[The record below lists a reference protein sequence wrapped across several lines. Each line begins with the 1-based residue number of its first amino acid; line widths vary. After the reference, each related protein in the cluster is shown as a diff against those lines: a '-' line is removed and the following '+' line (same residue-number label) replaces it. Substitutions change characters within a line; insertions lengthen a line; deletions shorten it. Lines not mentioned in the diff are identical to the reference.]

1 MASMSGGVGSI
12 VIAGAVARRP
22 GRAGHAWAFLQY
34 ALGFRRLGWDVL
46 WLDSID
52 RSSAGAGSP
61 QVRHFADLARRTGL
75 EEDASLLV
83 GATGR
88 RAAADAAFGLD
99 RRKVLDRVREA
110 DLFLNFMGYVRDEEI
125 LERARRRVFLDI
137 DPGFGQMWEDLGQ
150 ARLFHGHDAY
160 ATVGER
166 VGAWDCAIPPLGIDW
181 IASPPPVLLAPR
193 GGAGEAFT
201 SVCSWRGPFA
211 PIEHGGV
218 RYGLRAHEL
227 RRFLDLP
234 LRTGAPFRLALDIDP
249 ADAADRERLL
259 AAGWELEDPVANAG
273 DLDSYRD
280 FIARSAGEI
289 MIAKGLYVATRNGW
303 FSDRSVC
310 YLASGRPVLAQDTGW
325 SERYPSGEGLIAF
338 RDLDEAVEAVA
349 EARRDPAR
357 HRRAA
362 RALAE
367 AYFDSDLVLTR
378 LAERAAAPRARPVEA
393 AGGGWRP

>member
-1 MASMSGGVGSI
+1 LLVEPDGLLLMRGDEHITSLSYLQFVEGYRTDVA
-12 VIAGAVARRP
+12 AVDVELLKLPTYVDDFERRFP
-22 GRAGHAWAFLQY
+22 DMDPTFESY
-34 ALGFRRLGWDVL
+34 A
-46 WLDSID
+46 
-52 RSSAGAGSP
+52 
-61 QVRHFADLARRTGL
+61 
-75 EEDASLLV
+75 EEDASLVDLV
-83 GATGR
+83 SA
-88 RAAADAAFGLD
+88 GLET
-99 RRKVLDRVREA
+99 RS
-110 DLFLNFMGYVRDEEI
+110 
-125 LERARRRVFLDI
+125 VFAVGDM
-137 DPGFGQMWEDLGQ
+137 PEDLSERFDVI
-150 ARLFHGHDAY
+150 RLGLVDEIRAK
-160 ATVGER
+160 AEVGEYD
-166 VGAWDCAIPPLGIDW
+166 A
-181 IASPPPVLLAPR
+181 LLSNPALV
-193 GGAGEAFT
+193 T
-201 SVCSWRGPFA
+201 SLDRGPFA

-362 RALAE
+362 RARAE

-378 LAERAAAPRARPVEA
+378 LAARAAAPRARPVEA